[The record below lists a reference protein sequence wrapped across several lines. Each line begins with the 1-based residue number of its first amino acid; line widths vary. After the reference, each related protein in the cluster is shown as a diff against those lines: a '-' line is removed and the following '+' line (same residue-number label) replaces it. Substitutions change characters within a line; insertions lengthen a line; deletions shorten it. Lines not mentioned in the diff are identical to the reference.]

1 MERLAGPDGIDTS
14 PLLDDAPGQSQP
26 WQARLALGFADDH
39 GTTRLVDRRH
49 CGPLRVQKALYPE
62 SPSVCHAIVVHPP
75 GGIVGGD
82 QLSIGIEVGTGAS
95 AFLSSPG
102 AAKWYRAGGR
112 VSRQRLRINVGA
124 HATLEWMPQETIF
137 YDAAE
142 VQLDCEV
149 SLAAHATYIGCE
161 ILCFGRTASGE
172 NFDSGGVTQRTR
184 IRRDGKLIWFEQG
197 RLQAGTPAMTSP
209 LGLAANSV
217 CATLIAVGKQVP
229 PALLQAIREELEPL
243 APGFG
248 ITQLKHALVAR
259 YLGTRSALAR
269 HAMLTAWRHLRP
281 VLIGHPGVTPRI
293 WNT

>member
-1 MERLAGPDGIDTS
+1 MEILARQ
-14 PLLDDAPGQSQP
+14 DATGTLGAVGLQSQP
-26 WQARLALGFADDH
+26 WQARLALGFANDH
-39 GTTRLVDRRH
+39 GTTRLVERRH
-49 CGPLRVQKALYPE
+49 SGPLRVQKALYPE

-82 QLSIGIEVGTGAS
+82 QLSIGIEVGAQAS

-112 VSRQRLRINVGA
+112 ISRQQLQMAVGP
-124 HATLEWMPQETIF
+124 HASLEWMPQETILF
-137 YDAAE
+137 DAAE
-142 VQLDCEV
+142 VALDCEI

-161 ILCFGRTASGE
+161 ILCFGRMASGE
-172 NFDSGGVTQRTR
+172 SFQTGGVTQRTR

-197 RLQAGTPAMTSP
+197 RLQAGTPAMSSAQ
-209 LGLAANSV
+209 GLAGNRV
-217 CATLIAVGKQVP
+217 CATLIAAGKQVP
-229 PALLQAIREELEPL
+229 AALLQAIRDELEPL

-248 ITQLKHALVAR
+248 ITQLKQALVAR
-259 YLGTRSALAR
+259 YLGDRSELAR
-269 HAMLTAWRHLRP
+269 QAMLTAWRHLRP

>member
-1 MERLAGPDGIDTS
+1 MERLAGFDTAIALGAPDS
-14 PLLDDAPGQSQP
+14 QSQP

-49 CGPLRVQKALYPE
+49 SGPLRVQKPLYPE
-62 SPSVCHAIVVHPP
+62 SPAVCHAIVVHPP

-82 QLSIGIEVGTGAS
+82 QLAVDIKVGEHAC

-112 VSRQRLRINVGA
+112 ISRQQLRMDVGP
-124 HATLEWMPQETIF
+124 HAALEWMPQEAIF

-142 VQLDCEV
+142 VELNSEI

-172 NFDSGGVTQRTR
+172 SFRSGGVTQRTR
-184 IRRDGKLIWFEQG
+184 IRREGKLIWFEQG
-197 RLQAGTPAMTSP
+197 RLQAGTAAMGSP
-209 LGLAANSV
+209 LGLAGNSV
-217 CATLIAVGKQVP
+217 CATLVAAGRQVP
-229 PALLQAIREELEPL
+229 AALLQTIRDELEPL

-248 ITQLKHALVAR
+248 ITQLKHTLVAR
-259 YLGTRSALAR
+259 YLGNRSESAR